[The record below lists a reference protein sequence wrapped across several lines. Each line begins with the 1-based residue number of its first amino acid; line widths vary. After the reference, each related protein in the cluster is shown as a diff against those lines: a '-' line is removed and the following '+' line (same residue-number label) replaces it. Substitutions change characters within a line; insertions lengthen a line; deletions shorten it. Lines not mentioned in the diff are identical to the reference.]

1 MSYTTIVEALQDT
14 IEAVSGT
21 ANVYEYM
28 RYSSDIETRTSL
40 FIDNGVLHT
49 WMLTRTA
56 APSTD
61 TLGEIFTRSH
71 AFELHSYYQIDD
83 STTSEK
89 THQQLCDSV
98 MNALNTND
106 EVVAGTAYLTGTAQ
120 LLEYPSEGRMFCGVL
135 CHFARIGLTV
145 EEPQSCA

>member
-21 ANVYEYM
+21 ANVYEYL
-28 RYSSDIETRTSL
+28 RYSSDTETRNDL
-40 FIDNGVLHT
+40 FIDNSILHT

-71 AFELHSYYQIDD
+71 SFEVHSYYQIDD
-83 STTSEK
+83 SATSEK
-89 THQQLCDSV
+89 THQQLCDDV
-98 MNALNTND
+98 MDALNSSN

-120 LLEYPSEGRMFCGVL
+120 LLEYPPEGRMFCGVL
-135 CHFARIGLTV
+135 CHFARIGLNV
-145 EEPQSCA
+145 EESESCA

>member
-21 ANVYEYM
+21 ANVYEYL
-28 RYSSDIETRTSL
+28 RYASDTETRNDL
-40 FIDNGVLHT
+40 FIDNSILHT

-71 AFELHSYYQIDD
+71 SFEVHSYYQIDD
-83 STTSEK
+83 SATSEK
-89 THQQLCDSV
+89 THQQLCDDV
-98 MNALNTND
+98 MDALNTNN
-106 EVVAGTAYLTGTAQ
+106 EVVAGAAYLTGTAQ

-135 CHFARIGLTV
+135 CHFARIGLVV
-145 EEPQSCA
+145 EEPESCA